1 MLVIFYLFSGLF
13 FNSYNL
19 VAQNTSMSSLFS
31 SIVNLLGFLVP
42 VLTMRLMSEE
52 KKQRTDQLLLTSP
65 VSLPGLVLGKL
76 LSCYIAVSYTH
87 LGAAPALRGPS
98 PPAWRRDTAHTARPA
113 CRCCC
118 PPQAG
123 NLQAPRPHPCF
134 WPAARF

>member
-1 MLVIFYLFSGLF
+1 MKAIIKRELSNYFSSPIGYVVLVIFYLFSGLF

-76 LSCYIAVSYTH
+76 LSCYIVYVLMLSLIH
-87 LGAAPALRGPS
+87 ISHPPGCSGSAPGPCRWVRCGR
-98 PPAWRRDTAHTARPA
+98 WR
-113 CRCCC
+113 
-118 PPQAG
+118 QG
-123 NLQAPRPHPCF
+123 YG
-134 WPAARF
+134 